1 MENKE
6 FVYAGQRNKLVEL
19 LHEKGISDK
28 NVLEAIRIIPR
39 HLFLEKGAESHAYI
53 DKAVQ
58 IGSGQ
63 TISQPYT
70 VAFQTQLLEIKK
82 NDKVLEIGTGSGYQ
96 ASVLAQID
104 SKVFSIERHKPLY
117 IKSKE
122 ILKKLNYNIN
132 VLLGDGFK
140 GLPNLAPFDKIIV
153 TCGAPEIPSKLLMQL
168 KIGGIMVVP
177 VDKKNEQDMLKIKKV
192 SEKDFEISSHGKFM
206 FVPML
211 KGIVD

>member
-1 MENKE
+1 MDNKE
-6 FVYAGQRNKLVEL
+6 YIFAGQRNKLVETL
-19 LHEKGISDK
+19 QEKGITDK
-28 NVLEAIRIIPR
+28 NVLEAIRVIPR
-39 HLFLEKGAESHAYI
+39 HLFLEKGAENHAYI

-96 ASVLAQID
+96 ASVLAQMGVKIY
-104 SKVFSIERHKPLY
+104 SIERHKPLFL
-117 IKSKE
+117 KSKE
-122 ILKKLNYNIN
+122 ILKKLNYNVN
-132 VLLGDGFK
+132 TVLGDGFI
-140 GLPNLAPFDKIIV
+140 GLPDLMPFDKIII
-153 TCGAPEIPSKLLMQL
+153 TCGAPEIPSKLLLQL

-177 VDKKNEQDMLKIKKV
+177 VEKDDNQDMLKIKKV